1 MIPIIIGLLEAT
13 ALAEELIWVRT
24 VITTLKGVNTVMELT
39 SVMEAMT
46 KERLPSDPKLKDETI
61 QGESTLFA
69 THALSL
75 IKKMNDDAGRVQ
87 FDTARMISFASAII
101 SAPRLKFANASA
113 GDKTRAYLKVL
124 NDAML
129 KSFPEHYDQLV
140 KMTEESRKKYFTS
153 SIMRQVVSDNVYA
166 PIIQKVYMAEVD
178 HAEIFSAE
186 ANDRTPSGRAAVHL
200 TELLKHEG
208 SSLGRFLDAYVLNN
222 KKINQSQSILSG
234 LVGYLRQRLNH
245 NSGTIVFEDGT
256 PITLNTSVLPSI
268 NIYPHKPM
276 SLLSQTYS
284 MTKLDVD
291 EYAGRLNALN
301 RNKKGSKSLIVMDA
315 KELAEEKKE
324 QIIIKSGSRT
334 KQFK

>member
-1 MIPIIIGLLEAT
+1 MIPIIIGILEAT

-24 VITTLKGVNTVMELT
+24 VISTLKSVNTVMELT
-39 SVMEAMT
+39 AVMEGMT
-46 KERLPSDPKLKDETI
+46 KSSLPSNQKLKDESI
-61 QGESTLFA
+61 QGESTLFV

-75 IKKMNDDAGRVQ
+75 IKKMNEDAGKVQ
-87 FDTARMISFASAII
+87 FDTTRLISFASAIM
-101 SAPRLKFANASA
+101 SAPRLKFANAAA

-140 KMTEESRKKYFTS
+140 KMSEESRKKYFTS
-153 SIMRQVVSDNVYA
+153 AIMRQVVADGVYA
-166 PIIQKVYMAEVD
+166 PIIQKVYMSEVD
-178 HAEIFSAE
+178 GAEIFSAE
-186 ANDRTPSGRAAVHL
+186 ANDRTPSGRAAIHL

-208 SSLGRFLDAYVLNN
+208 SSLGKFLDSYISSN

-234 LVGYLRQRLNH
+234 LVGYLRQRLTH

-268 NIYPHKPM
+268 NIYPHKPL

-284 MTKLDVD
+284 MTKLDID
-291 EYAGRLNALN
+291 EYAARLNVLN
-301 RNKKGSKSLIVMDA
+301 RDKKGSKTLTVST
-315 KELAEEKKE
+315 AEEMTEMKKE
-324 QIIIKSGSRT
+324 QVIVKSGSRT
-334 KQFK
+334 IKRI